1 MSVLPIRLFPDPNLR
16 VRCRSAD
23 WKDRTVQV
31 FIKDLTE
38 TLYAQPH
45 GIGIAA
51 PQVGESKRIIV
62 VDVSARD
69 RSKNRQI
76 MINPILRDRKGEV
89 LSREGCMS
97 LPDYTANVARA
108 ARVRVQWWDEW
119 GARHDKEFTGIEAV
133 CLQHEMDHLNGI
145 LFLDRVS
152 TLKTD
157 VFPRAKR
164 R

>member
-1 MSVLPIRLFPDPNLR
+1 MSVLPIRLFPDPVLR

-23 WKDRTVQV
+23 WNDRAVQV
-31 FIKDLTE
+31 FIRDLTE

-51 PQVGESKRIIV
+51 PQVGEPKRIIV

-69 RSKNRQI
+69 RSKHRQI
-76 MINPILRDRKGEV
+76 MINPILRDPKGEG

-97 LPDYTANVARA
+97 LPDYTANVVRA
-108 ARVRVQWWDEW
+108 ARVRVQWWDER
-119 GARHDKEFTGIEAV
+119 GARHEKEFTGIEGV
-133 CLQHEMDHLNGI
+133 CLQHEIDHLNGV